1 MVRDTGEAWFDQ
13 SAIIGDLLNAG
24 YVYDKDYVI
33 IHVPNIVNI
42 TYGRDVGYKIEKETL
57 DDEIE
62 RISATDIRSK
72 MEGIWL
78 SLIHI

>member
-1 MVRDTGEAWFDQ
+1 MVRQ

-72 MEGIWL
+72 MEGIWR
-78 SLIHI
+78 

>member
-72 MEGIWL
+72 MEGIWR
-78 SLIHI
+78 